1 MSATLAGATHWVVAV
16 PNDIAGKVVDKFRSA
31 MIEKAGKPLA
41 GALPRP
47 QRALAHF
54 APPRSLAH
62 SSLPFAPTDVSVL
75 EVPMMKVGT
84 LDSLMTLSDELGRV
98 DSFIEG
104 VLKKVERQVA
114 ESYVVLKTQ
123 DLAAKRKADD
133 VRPIV
138 VPALGLRCAG
148 KPVHDYVARFKWDAN
163 TWDPKESLPEQ
174 VKRMATAAERIDADM
189 RQYTNAYTEKKTALQ
204 AADRKRS

>member
-1 MSATLAGATHWVVAV
+1 MSASVATATHWVVAV

-41 GALPRP
+41 GACPRP
-47 QRALAHF
+47 ARILTSPLAH
-54 APPRSLAH
+54 ALSQPR
-62 SSLPFAPTDVSVL
+62 PTDVSVL

-98 DSFIEG
+98 DAFIEG